1 MSDAQPDQ
9 RLILTRNLMDMLS
22 DWGLS
27 MEHIKAVLG
36 LSTPSRKMDRFRS
49 EVAFPDEPEVNT
61 RIEHIVGI
69 AEGLSTA
76 YPQNS
81 KMAKVWL
88 QRPHRKFAK
97 RAPLEVMVVDGMNGL
112 IYVRAE
118 IDCTFAYDATNS

>member
-1 MSDAQPDQ
+1 MSDETADH
-9 RLILTRNLMDMLS
+9 RLILTRNLMDMLT
-22 DWGLS
+22 DWGLE

-36 LSTPSRKMDRFRS
+36 LTTPSRKMDRFRS
-49 EVAFPDEPEVNT
+49 EEPFPNEPEVNT

-69 AEGLSTA
+69 AEGLGTA
-76 YPQNS
+76 YPQNP

-118 IDCTFAYDATNS
+118 IDCTFACDATNG